1 MSNTCKEDEIF
12 EVAFSVNNLD
22 MFEKFY
28 KDNQMDYDINSHDD
42 EYGTIRSLV
51 VKPPFPF
58 LKFRLVDRSE

>member
-42 EYGTIRSLV
+42 E
-51 VKPPFPF
+51 
-58 LKFRLVDRSE
+58 